1 MPNRQGQF
9 VLFWLLFSN
18 PCFPQTA
25 AEPTVNLPPTEPSK
39 EVVRLSEIL
48 ITTPKPDDRA
58 RVEEAYGKAQ
68 QVRAAI
74 GRDGTFADIARA
86 DSQGPTAAQ
95 GGDLGCFAHGKLAPS
110 LEELVSRLQVGDV
123 SEVVR
128 TKQGFVIL
136 EVTDRGASCADRYG
150 PIDILTDTKGVNLN
164 AYLQPVLAIIK
175 KNWYNQI
182 PEAAR
187 APIRKKGKVTI
198 RFRVMKDGKI
208 TDVQLSESSGDVA
221 LDRAAYGGVT
231 ASNPLQ
237 PLPSG
242 FSCQFLT
249 LQFRFYYNF
258 DGIPRENGAGRVPCV
273 TTLIRM
279 GEEVEVTVSPAS
291 VQMMAGAKQQFSAT
305 VMGDVGSALSWTVEG
320 SGCLA
325 STCGII
331 SGDGLYTAPPTPPNP
346 PTITVRATL
355 GTALGQTASAT
366 VTLVQS
372 SPLH

>member
-1 MPNRQGQF
+1 MPNRQAQF
-9 VLFWLLFSN
+9 VLFLLLFPN

-25 AEPTVNLPPTEPSK
+25 AEPAVDSPSTEPSK
-39 EVVRLSEIL
+39 QVVRLSEIL
-48 ITTPKPDDRA
+48 ITTPKPDDQAQVAEAYRKAEQA
-58 RVEEAYGKAQ
+58 RV
-68 QVRAAI
+68 AI
-74 GRDGTFADIARA
+74 GRDGTFAEIARA

-123 SEVVR
+123 SNVVR

-136 EVTDRGASCADRYG
+136 EVSGRGASCVDRYG
-150 PIDILTDTKGVNLN
+150 RIDILTDTKGVNLN
-164 AYLQPVLAIIK
+164 AYLQPVLTIVK

-187 APIRKKGKVTI
+187 PPLRKKGKVTI
-198 RFRVMKDGKI
+198 RFRVMRDGKI

-237 PLPSG
+237 TLPSG

-249 LQFRFYYNF
+249 LQFRFYYNI
-258 DGIPRENGAGRVPCV
+258 DEVPRENSAGRVPCV
-273 TTLIRM
+273 TTLIRV

-291 VQMMAGAKQQFSAT
+291 VQVLAGAKQQFQAT
-305 VMGDVGSALSWTVEG
+305 ITGDVGSAVSWSVEG
-320 SGCLA
+320 PGCLA
-325 STCGII
+325 STCGAI
-331 SGDGLYTAPPTPPNP
+331 SGDGLYTAPPMTPNP

-355 GTALGQTASAT
+355 GTAPGQTASAT
-366 VTLVQS
+366 VTVQS
-372 SPLH
+372 SPSH